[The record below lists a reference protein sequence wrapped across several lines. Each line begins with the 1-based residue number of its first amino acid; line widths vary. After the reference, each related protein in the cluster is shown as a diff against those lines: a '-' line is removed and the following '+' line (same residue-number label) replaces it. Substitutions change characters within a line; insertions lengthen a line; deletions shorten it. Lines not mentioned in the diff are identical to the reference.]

1 MMQKTLWSAIFILW
15 AMFTHAQMADG
26 YYEYTDGEVYL
37 NFTVT
42 DGGYTL
48 SEVTFVNAETND
60 TWSGTG
66 EYMLVNSQAVDP
78 EYAGPWSWYQFSI
91 DGCDYEFSEPEMGE
105 LILLLVG
112 CVELSLEEPIS
123 TTFYEMGGD

>member
-1 MMQKTLWSAIFILW
+1 MIKPLFTSLFIFATLGSL
-15 AMFTHAQMADG
+15 AQMEDG
-26 YYEYTDGEVYL
+26 YYEYTDGEVYF
-37 NFTVT
+37 NFTVS

-48 SEVTFVNAETND
+48 SEVTFTNGETED
-60 TWSGTG
+60 TWTGTG
-66 EYMLVNSQAVDP
+66 EYMQVNSNAVDP
-78 EYAGPWSWYQFSI
+78 EYSGPWSWYQFTI

-112 CVELSLEEPIS
+112 CVEMSIDEPIA